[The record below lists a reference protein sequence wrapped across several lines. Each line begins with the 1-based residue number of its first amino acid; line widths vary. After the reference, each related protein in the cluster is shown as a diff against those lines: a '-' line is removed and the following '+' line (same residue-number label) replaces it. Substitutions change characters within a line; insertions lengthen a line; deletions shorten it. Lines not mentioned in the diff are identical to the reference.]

1 MATLTESPTAE
12 SNHTESS
19 HLESSPSRRMI
30 RLRPT
35 KELGE
40 RFPAMHLVRSSW
52 YARGLARALLLL
64 MVMLLAASIFLPW
77 LQSIRGDGQVTARLP
92 QLRRQAVE
100 SPAKGIVSST
110 RPDLREGSLVEKGEI
125 IMEIKPFAEDA
136 ERLTQENVKAAQD
149 KIASYRLIL
158 NNSREQVESV
168 RMQGQQAIAGA
179 EAEVRSATNAWEK
192 ATRDVEDQLA
202 SFNQAKLERE
212 RFQGLKVDVISEVE
226 FIKLENKELSELAK
240 LEGSMAS
247 AKKSYNDLDA
257 KERDL
262 EGKRNEVN
270 QKILQAQNYID
281 KALTDVNNSQKEL
294 NDVLTKQGELD
305 RLKVP
310 SPSRGRIQSIRGQA
324 GTNSVKEGD
333 ILFEVVPETEDLA
346 VEMTVRGVD
355 APLIHVGDPVR
366 LQFEGWPAIQFVGWP
381 SVAVGTFP
389 GEVIAINPTDSGRG
403 IFKIVVGPPQNGKSS
418 QNSTNVTNVTDIQW
432 PDSRYLRQGVR
443 ANGWVILKTV
453 PLGYEIWRQLNGFP
467 ITISDSEP
475 GKDKESKEPKAPKIK

>member
-12 SNHTESS
+12 SNHAA
-19 HLESSPSRRMI
+19 SPTSRRMI

-77 LQSIRGDGQVTARLP
+77 QQSIRGDGQVTARLP

-110 RPDLREGSLVEKGEI
+110 RPDLREGSLVEEGEI

-149 KIASYRLIL
+149 KIGSYRLIL
-158 NNSREQVESV
+158 ENSREQVESV

-202 SFNQAKLERE
+202 RFNQAKLERE

-240 LEGSMAS
+240 LEGSMAA
-247 AKKSYNDLDA
+247 AKKVFNELDA

-262 EGKRNEVN
+262 ERKRNEVN
-270 QKILQAQNYID
+270 QKILQEQNYFD
-281 KALTDVNNSQKEL
+281 KAATEVNNTTKEL
-294 NDVLTKQGELD
+294 NGELTKQGEYN

-310 SPSRGRIQSIRGQA
+310 SPSRGRIQAIRGQI

-333 ILFEVVPETEDLA
+333 KLFEVVPETEDLA

-389 GEVIAINPTDSGRG
+389 GEVIAINPTDSGKG
-403 IFKIVVGPPQNGKSS
+403 IFKIVVGPVQNRKNGES
-418 QNSTNVTNVTDIQW
+418 STNVTNATDTKW

-475 GKDKESKEPKAPKIK
+475 GQEKAPREPKAPKMK